1 LLSIHHQTRESDTD
15 CCFACDKPLKD
26 TATRGLLVTCADEQT
41 VFVGAE
47 CFRHI
52 KAGREAGWQPKK
64 GGPRL
69 YMLQYKP
76 KSI

>member
-1 LLSIHHQTRESDTD
+1 MG
-15 CCFACDKPLKD
+15 CCFACDKSLNKIP
-26 TATRGLLVTCADEQT
+26 TRGLLVTCADDQT

-52 KAGREAGWQPKK
+52 KAGGAAGWQPKK

-69 YMLQYKP
+69 YLLQHKP
-76 KSI
+76 RAE